1 MAITVS
7 NCFQIKSANMT
18 MVSLILESTHTEE
31 VIEAMREALSQK
43 SSFFEND
50 AAILD
55 LSFIEDACD
64 DCLDFKRICDEALK
78 FGLRVVAVKGGSGEQ
93 YGRARACG
101 LADGSAASVGLSALK
116 ARSAVKPV
124 LEEGAESALW
134 RSPLVVEGPVR
145 AGQAVYAQG
154 RDLVVL
160 SGVNAGAEVISDGSV
175 HVYGPLRGR
184 ALAGAKGSPN
194 AFIYA
199 NSLES
204 ELVALAGIFETAEG
218 VNQVALRG
226 RPVLVSVEFS
236 KEANKDGQRDG
247 RLIFKDLSSA
257 VGLR

>member
-7 NCFQIKSANMT
+7 NCFQIKSANMA
-18 MVSLILESTHTEE
+18 MVSLILESTHTDE
-31 VIEAMREALSQK
+31 VIEAMRDALSQK
-43 SSFFEND
+43 AAFFDND

-55 LSFIEDACD
+55 LSFIEDSCD
-64 DCLDFKRICDEALK
+64 DCLDFQRICDEALK
-78 FGLRVVAVKGGSGEQ
+78 FGLRVVAVKGGSPEQ
-93 YGRARACG
+93 YERAQACG

-116 ARSAVKPV
+116 ARAAAKPA
-124 LEEGAESALW
+124 LEEGAEVAPW
-134 RSPLVVEGPVR
+134 QSPLVVEGPVR
-145 AGQAVYAQG
+145 AGQTVYAQG

-184 ALAGAKGSPN
+184 ALAGAKGSPK

-218 VNQVALRG
+218 ANLMALRG
-226 RPVLVSVEFS
+226 RPVLVSVEFA
-236 KEANKDGQRDG
+236 EQVNKDGQRDG
-247 RLIFKDLSSA
+247 RLLFKDLVNS
-257 VGLR
+257 VVPR